1 MYLQGSVHGIGVRF
15 LIDTGAT
22 VTMIAKGGY
31 ERMAPGD
38 RPRLYEV
45 TGNVLCADGKTARS
59 SRKRKIYLIIRGK
72 TPRALRYRCKYRFDS
87 RRRVRIGLP
96 RKSRKRD

>member
-15 LIDTGAT
+15 LLDTGAT
-22 VTMIAKGGY
+22 VTMIARGVC

-45 TGNVLCADGKTARS
+45 TGNVLYADGKLEVVGKGKFTLSFGEKVKSTA
-59 SRKRKIYLIIRGK
+59 L
-72 TPRALRYRCKYRFDS
+72 
-87 RRRVRIGLP
+87 V
-96 RKSRKRD
+96 

>member
-15 LIDTGAT
+15 LLDTGAT
-22 VTMIAKGGY
+22 VTMIARGVC

-45 TGNVLCADGKTARS
+45 TGNVYVQMGNH
-59 SRKRKIYLIIRGK
+59 
-72 TPRALRYRCKYRFDS
+72 
-87 RRRVRIGLP
+87 
-96 RKSRKRD
+96 